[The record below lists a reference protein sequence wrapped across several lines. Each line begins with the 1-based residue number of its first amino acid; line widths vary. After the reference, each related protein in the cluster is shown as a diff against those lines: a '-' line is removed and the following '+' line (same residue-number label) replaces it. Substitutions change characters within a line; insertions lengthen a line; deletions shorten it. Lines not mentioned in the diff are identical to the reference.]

1 MNQTT
6 QLYYLYC
13 VNAQCKVS
21 IYRRMVEVQLP
32 LTAENLI
39 GTHSCQCCN
48 MPLISSVD
56 LEIQHTMAKVNS
68 QPVKK
73 MNYLY
78 N

>member
-13 VNAQCKVS
+13 VNAQCNVS
-21 IYRRMVEVQLP
+21 IYRRLVEVQLP
-32 LTAENLI
+32 LTAENLV
-39 GTHSCQCCN
+39 GTHSCKHCN
-48 MPLISSVD
+48 TPLISSVD

-68 QPVKK
+68 ETAKK

>member
-1 MNQTT
+1 MDQTT

-13 VNAQCKVS
+13 VNSQCNVS
-21 IYRRMVEVQLP
+21 IYRRLVEVQLP
-32 LTAENLI
+32 LTVENLV
-39 GTHSCQCCN
+39 GTHNCKCCN

-56 LEIQHTMAKVNS
+56 LEIQHTMAQVNS
-68 QPVKK
+68 QTVKK